1 MFTSTKR
8 YDIKWITELIEIF
21 DWLFGAFIIEV
32 INIKLAKIVKLWIFS
47 YWLINK
53 MKFSA
58 KICDTLSNRLCT
70 IIINFSLFLMISLL
84 SDLSVIADEE
94 NAKSKNSSRGFLPS
108 KTGLTLNIIDLKIK
122 FSFA

>member
-1 MFTSTKR
+1 
-8 YDIKWITELIEIF
+8 
-21 DWLFGAFIIEV
+21 
-32 INIKLAKIVKLWIFS
+32 
-47 YWLINK
+47 
-53 MKFSA
+53 
-58 KICDTLSNRLCT
+58 
-70 IIINFSLFLMISLL
+70 MISLL